1 MISDYKWLQCY
12 SDLMT
17 QKTLFNLYLSG
28 KLIRIIHVPF
38 IKMSTCK
45 TTPSKILLFCVSEDW
60 YFAHQP
66 LTFLAIERVTRRVQ
80 NKHKTSSSLHL
91 PQPKA
96 MLMSYQLPER
106 KWLSY
111 DNIIQYHWEVL
122 TVWMGTIFK
131 RPIIVA
137 IEQELTTGMFVII
150 LALIAVDHIVRYNWL
165 LHQTSV

>member
-1 MISDYKWLQCY
+1 M
-12 SDLMT
+12 
-17 QKTLFNLYLSG
+17 SG
-28 KLIRIIHVPF
+28 KLITIIHVPF
-38 IKMSTCK
+38 TKMSTCK
-45 TTPSKILLFCVSEDW
+45 TTPSRILLFCVSEDW
-60 YFAHQP
+60 YNTPTSNFPRHR
-66 LTFLAIERVTRRVQ
+66 ERVTRRVQ

-96 MLMSYQLPER
+96 MLMNYQLPER

-122 TVWMGTIFK
+122 TVWMANIFK

-137 IEQELTTGMFVII
+137 IEQELSTRMLVLI

-165 LHQTSV
+165 LHQTNV